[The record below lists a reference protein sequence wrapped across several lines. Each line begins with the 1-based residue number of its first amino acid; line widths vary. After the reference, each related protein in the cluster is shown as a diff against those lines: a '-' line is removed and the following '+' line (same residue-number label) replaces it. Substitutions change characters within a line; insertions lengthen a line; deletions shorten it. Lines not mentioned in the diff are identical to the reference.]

1 MNETAPKLVDNRR
14 ARKRHRVK
22 KKASRFLALLL
33 FLTGLILIIFRHDI
47 DYYSIKLRVA
57 ALMHGGPAA
66 GELVEIPLSF
76 DMSGKTACGV
86 NRENLIRLSQSRLAV
101 YRKDGTTSLD
111 ETVALGNPN
120 IVSSG
125 SRFIAF
131 DRGGKDMLVCSGTSV
146 VERFTAGRPIIDA
159 DIGDG
164 GWYAVAEEDPEF
176 RAVVTLYNSYGKA
189 VYVWKLASSYL
200 SAVRVDGSGR
210 MIVAG
215 FDVTDGGLN
224 STVTV
229 LERTKEEP
237 VVKIELPDELV
248 VSMRAEGGTLT
259 VVTDRRVASFDEKT
273 GEQTAV
279 YEPADGVLL
288 GVSMDPTGNTALLLG
303 RYEVGAGSAL
313 VMLDSRLSETGV
325 ADTARE
331 VRYLSMDSGKTAII
345 YDGGGAVYNQ
355 AGGLV
360 TETLLSGVKAVLV
373 THSGR
378 VIFVQTDKMTT
389 TD

>member
-1 MNETAPKLVDNRR
+1 M
-14 ARKRHRVK
+14 K

-33 FLTGLILIIFRHDI
+33 FLTGLMLIIFRHDI
-47 DYYSIKLRVA
+47 DYYTIKLRIA

-66 GELVEIPLSF
+66 GELTEIPLSF

-86 NRENLIRLSQSRLAV
+86 NKENLVMLSQTRLAV

-146 VERFTAGRPIIDA
+146 VERLTAGRPIIDA

-164 GWYAVAEEDPEF
+164 GFFAVAEEDPEF
-176 RAVVTLYNSYGKA
+176 RAVVTLYNSYGKS
-189 VYVWKLASSYL
+189 VYVWRLASSYL
-200 SAVRVDGSGR
+200 SAVRVSSSGR
-210 MIVAG
+210 MVVAG
-215 FDVTDGGLN
+215 FDVTDGALN

-237 VVKIELPDELV
+237 AIKIELPDELV
-248 VSMRAEGGTLT
+248 VSMRAQGGTIT
-259 VVTDRRVASFDEKT
+259 VVTDHRVVSFDEKT

-279 YEPADGVLL
+279 CEPAGGELL

-313 VMLDSRLSETGV
+313 VMLDSRLSETGL
-325 ADTARE
+325 AETARE
-331 VRYLSMDSGKTAII
+331 VRYLSAASGKTAII

-355 AGGLV
+355 AGTLL

>member
-14 ARKRHRVK
+14 ARKHRRLK
-22 KKASRFLALLL
+22 KKASRILALLL
-33 FLTGLILIIFRHDI
+33 FLVGLTLIIFRHDI
-47 DYYSIKLRVA
+47 DYYSIKLRMA
-57 ALMHGGPAA
+57 ALMRGGEGA

-76 DMSGKTACGV
+76 DMSGKTVCGV
-86 NRENLIRLSQSRLAV
+86 NKENLVLLSQSRLAV

-125 SRFIAF
+125 NRFIAF
-131 DRGGKDMLVCSGTSV
+131 DRGGKDLLVCSGTSV
-146 VERFTAGRPIIDA
+146 VERVTVQRPIIDA
-159 DIGDG
+159 HINDG

-189 VYVWKLASSYL
+189 AYVWKLASSYF
-200 SAVRVDGSGR
+200 SAVRVGSSGR
-210 MIVAG
+210 MVVAG

-224 STVTV
+224 STITV
-229 LERTKEEP
+229 LERASEEP
-237 VVKIELPDELV
+237 KVKIELPDELV
-248 VSMRAEGGTLT
+248 VSLRLEGGIIT
-259 VVTDRRVASFDEKT
+259 VITDRRIVSFDEKT

-279 YEPADGVLL
+279 YEPEGSELL
-288 GVSMDPTGNTALLLG
+288 GVSMDPAGGMALLLG
-303 RYEVGAGSAL
+303 RYTVGGGGAL
-313 VMLDSRLSETGV
+313 VMLDSRLGETGL
-325 ADTARE
+325 AETDRE
-331 VRYLSMDSGKTAII
+331 VQYLSSAAGKTAIV
-345 YDGGGAVYNQ
+345 YDGGGAVYDQ
-355 AGGLV
+355 SGGLV

-389 TD
+389 TN